1 MEYKIAFSP
10 GSDCKKLI
18 LETIREATHKLDVCV
33 FTISDDT
40 ISDALK
46 AAFDRGIEVRILT
59 DNLKVSDEGSDIE
72 YLYNSGI
79 DIRIDRS
86 ENHMHH
92 KFMVADGLVTITGSY
107 NWTRSAE
114 KYNQENVIWINDAQ
128 FSSSFLS
135 EFETLWDNSFELHP
149 Y

>member
-18 LETIREATHKLDVCV
+18 LDTIREATQNLDVCV

-46 AAFDRGIEVRILT
+46 AAFDRGLEVRILT

-114 KYNQENVIWINDAQ
+114 KYNQENVIWINDEQ

-135 EFETLWDNSFELHP
+135 EFETLWSNSFELHS

>member
-1 MEYKIAFSP
+1 MKYKIAFSP

-18 LETIREATHKLDVCV
+18 LDTIREATHKLDVCV

-46 AAFDRGIEVRILT
+46 AAFDRGIEIRILT
-59 DNLKVSDEGSDIE
+59 DNFKVSDEGSDIE

-86 ENHMHH
+86 EHHMHH

-135 EFETLWDNSFELHP
+135 EFETLWSNSFELHP

>member
-1 MEYKIAFSP
+1 MKYKIAFSP

-18 LETIREATHKLDVCV
+18 LDTIREATHKLDVCV

-46 AAFDRGIEVRILT
+46 AAFDRGIEIRILT
-59 DNLKVSDEGSDIE
+59 DNFKVSDEGSDIE

-86 ENHMHH
+86 EHHMHH
-92 KFMVADGLVTITGSY
+92 KFMVADDIISITGSY
-107 NWTRSAE
+107 N
-114 KYNQENVIWINDAQ
+114 
-128 FSSSFLS
+128 
-135 EFETLWDNSFELHP
+135 
-149 Y
+149 

>member
-18 LETIREATHKLDVCV
+18 LDTIREATHKLDVCV

-114 KYNQENVIWINDAQ
+114 KYNQENVIWINDEQ

-135 EFETLWDNSFELHP
+135 EFETLWSNSFELHS

>member
-18 LETIREATHKLDVCV
+18 LDTIREATHKLDVCV

-114 KYNQENVIWINDAQ
+114 KYNQENVIWINDEQ

>member
-18 LETIREATHKLDVCV
+18 LDTIREATHKLDVCV

-46 AAFDRGIEVRILT
+46 AAFDRGIEIRILT

-92 KFMVADGLVTITGSY
+92 KFMVADCLVTITGSY

-114 KYNQENVIWINDAQ
+114 KYNQENVIWINDEQ

-135 EFETLWDNSFELHP
+135 EFEALWSNSSELHS

>member
-18 LETIREATHKLDVCV
+18 LDTIREATHKLDVCV

-46 AAFDRGIEVRILT
+46 AAFDRGLEIRILT

-114 KYNQENVIWINDAQ
+114 KYNQENVIWINDKQ

-135 EFETLWDNSFELHP
+135 EFETLWSNSFELHS

>member
-18 LETIREATHKLDVCV
+18 LDTIREATHKLDVCV

-46 AAFDRGIEVRILT
+46 AAFDRGLEVRILT

-114 KYNQENVIWINDAQ
+114 KYNQENVIWINDEQ

-135 EFETLWDNSFELHP
+135 EFETLWSNSFELHS

>member
-18 LETIREATHKLDVCV
+18 LDTIRDATQKLDVCV

-46 AAFDRGIEVRILT
+46 AAFDRGLEIRILT
-59 DNLKVSDEGSDIE
+59 DNIKASDEGSDIE
-72 YLYNSGI
+72 YLFNSGI

-107 NWTRSAE
+107 NWTRSA
-114 KYNQENVIWINDAQ
+114 
-128 FSSSFLS
+128 
-135 EFETLWDNSFELHP
+135 
-149 Y
+149 

>member
-18 LETIREATHKLDVCV
+18 LDTIREATQNLDVCV

-114 KYNQENVIWINDAQ
+114 KYNQENVIWINDEQ

-135 EFETLWDNSFELHP
+135 EFETLWSNSFELHS

>member
-10 GSDCKKLI
+10 SSDCKKLI
-18 LETIREATHKLDVCV
+18 LDTIRDATQKLDVCV

-114 KYNQENVIWINDAQ
+114 KYNQENVIWINDEQ

-135 EFETLWDNSFELHP
+135 EFETLWSNSFELHS

>member
-10 GSDCKKLI
+10 GPDCKKLI
-18 LETIREATHKLDVCV
+18 LDTIREATHKLDVCV

-46 AAFDRGIEVRILT
+46 AAFDRGLEIRILT

-79 DIRIDRS
+79 EIRIDRS

-114 KYNQENVIWINDAQ
+114 KYNQENVIWINDTQ

-135 EFETLWDNSFELHP
+135 EFETLWSNSFELHS

>member
-18 LETIREATHKLDVCV
+18 LDTIREATHKLDVCV

-46 AAFDRGIEVRILT
+46 AAFDRGLEIRILT

-114 KYNQENVIWINDAQ
+114 KYNQENVIWINDEQ

-135 EFETLWDNSFELHP
+135 EFETLWSNSFELHS

>member
-18 LETIREATHKLDVCV
+18 LDTIREATQKLDVCV

-46 AAFDRGIEVRILT
+46 AAFDRGLEVRILT

-107 NWTRSAE
+107 NWTRSAAL
-114 KYNQENVIWINDAQ
+114 YNQENL
-128 FSSSFLS
+128 LS
-135 EFETLWDNSFELHP
+135 TEDVSLVEKFTAEFEKLWNTYDFYES
-149 Y
+149 

>member
-18 LETIREATHKLDVCV
+18 LETIRESTHKLDVCV

-114 KYNQENVIWINDAQ
+114 KYNQENVIWINDEQ

-135 EFETLWDNSFELHP
+135 EFETLWSNSFELHS

>member
-46 AAFDRGIEVRILT
+46 AAFDRGLEIRILT

-114 KYNQENVIWINDAQ
+114 KYNQENVIWINDKQ

-135 EFETLWDNSFELHP
+135 EFETLWSNSFELHS

>member
-18 LETIREATHKLDVCV
+18 LDTIREATQKLDVCV

-114 KYNQENVIWINDAQ
+114 KYNQENVIWINDEQ

-135 EFETLWDNSFELHP
+135 EFETLWSNSFELHS